1 MSTYRGEAGQAV
13 SPMAVNK
20 IASPTISEREALN
33 STQRSP
39 ISHNATPTRTNAP
52 IRRSVQ
58 RFDPACLRALGD
70 RCRAHIA

>member
-13 SPMAVNK
+13 SPIAVNK
-20 IASPTISEREALN
+20 MASPTISEREALN

-39 ISHNATPTRTNAP
+39 TSHNATPTRTSALSGVP
-52 IRRSVQ
+52 RQ